1 MERVSVSLR
10 ESGES
15 QSFVE
20 RQRQEIEGKRV
31 KEKVIN
37 VVNTGSFSFKVI
49 NIDLKVML
57 TVQLN

>member
-20 RQRQEIEGKRV
+20 RQRQEIE
-31 KEKVIN
+31 
-37 VVNTGSFSFKVI
+37 
-49 NIDLKVML
+49 DLAARKSKDSNDYNL
-57 TVQLN
+57 E